1 MTKLKGLLLSEGM
14 HGMISQVEGLAKAL
28 DIDFT
33 HHKVELNHFWK
44 LIPPK
49 LTPISESVY
58 KKINHDDFDVIIS
71 CGRKSIIPSI
81 HLKNI
86 AKKKVFNIHIQ
97 DPKVDLNHFDF
108 IVAPEHDGIEGQ
120 NVISTKGAIH
130 YLTESEINENKDYL
144 NSFIKKDER
153 KIWALIMGGPT
164 KYYEYSRENIKAIF
178 ENLNNL
184 NKQNNLQLVVIPS
197 MRTPKNIIQYAKD
210 YFGENH
216 TVIETIDKKAYLSAL
231 AISEKIVVT
240 CDSSSMI
247 SEAALTGKPIY
258 VANISPKKNDKRFQR
273 FRNLFKELNITRIL
287 GEEIENWNYQKL
299 DETNR
304 VASIIKQKINS

>member
-1 MTKLKGLLLSEGM
+1 MTKLKGILLTQGM

-44 LIPPK
+44 LIPPN
-49 LTPISESVY
+49 LSPISQSVF

-71 CGRKSIIPSI
+71 CGRKSVIPSI
-81 HLKNI
+81 HLKNT
-86 AKKKVFNIHIQ
+86 ANKKVFNIHIQ
-97 DPKVDLNHFDF
+97 DPKVSLNHFDF
-108 IVAPEHDGIEGQ
+108 IVAPEHDAIEGE

-130 YLTESEINENKDYL
+130 YLTENEISENKNYL

-164 KYYEYSRENIKAIF
+164 KYYDYSTKNMKHIF
-178 ENLNNL
+178 TALYKLLKKHNF
-184 NKQNNLQLVVIPS
+184 QLVVIPS
-197 MRTPKNIIQYAKD
+197 MRTPINTIHYAREF
-210 YFGENH
+210 FGENH
-216 TVIETIDKKAYLSAL
+216 TIIMDVDKKAYLSAL
-231 AISEKIVVT
+231 AISENIVVT

-258 VANISPKKNDKRFQR
+258 IASILPKKNDKRFQR
-273 FRNLFKELNITRIL
+273 FRNLFRELNIIRNL
-287 GEEIENWNYQKL
+287 GEEVEIWSYEKL

-304 VASIIKQKINS
+304 VANIIKQKINL